1 MRHWP
6 SRGQEK
12 REGGAIPALSVT
24 VADWG
29 GAVPGACCALLPAAS
44 SAEEADCELDR
55 RSFIVRDANGDL
67 LLGFC

>member
-12 REGGAIPALSVT
+12 REGDAIPALSVA

-29 GAVPGACCALLPAAS
+29 GAVPGVGCSPLSAARWV
-44 SAEEADCELDR
+44 R
-55 RSFIVRDANGDL
+55 RDGRLSLTAAV
-67 LLGFC
+67 

>member
-12 REGGAIPALSVT
+12 REGDAIPALSVA

-29 GAVPGACCALLPAAS
+29 GAVPGVGCSPLSAAR
-44 SAEEADCELDR
+44 LGPKR
-55 RSFIVRDANGDL
+55 RTLEFNGGGL
-67 LLGFC
+67 TV